1 MSLAVPS
8 AAAAA
13 IARDAMDYRRGAWL
27 VAGAT
32 FAWSSA
38 GLLARWI
45 ATDPWTTLFWRSVF
59 ATIFLLGYLGAR
71 DRGAVVQSF
80 RRLGRVGIAM
90 AVCFAVSMMCFIN
103 ALDLTTVAAVLVFQ
117 AAAPLFAAT
126 LAWIFLKE
134 RVGLAKLIAI
144 LVTIVGVLVMVSGA
158 GATGRLAGDVLSAVM
173 GVTYAG
179 TIVLARVRPDVPTT
193 AASCLAVMIV
203 ALVSLPFAN
212 LAVTP
217 HDMALLA
224 VFGFGQMGLALIM
237 FTAGLRLIPAVDAG
251 LISVLESVLAPLWV
265 WFVFAEDPG
274 RNTLI
279 GGAIVV
285 IAVIAAARSD
295 RRVGTVQSG
304 RDLP

>member
-13 IARDAMDYRRGAWL
+13 IARDAMGYRRGAWL

-32 FAWSSA
+32 LAWSSA

-45 ATDPWTTLFWRSVF
+45 ATDPWTTLFWRSLF
-59 ATIFLLGYLGAR
+59 ATIFLLTYLGAR
-71 DRGAVVQSF
+71 DRGAVGQSF

-134 RVGLAKLIAI
+134 RVGLVKLIAI
-144 LVTIVGVLVMVSGA
+144 LVTFAGVLVMVSGT
-158 GATGRLAGDVLSAVM
+158 GAAGRLAGDVLSAVM

-217 HDMALLA
+217 HDFLLLA

-237 FTAGLRLIPAVDAG
+237 FTAGVRLIPAADAG

-295 RRVGTVQSG
+295 RRVQSG

>member
-1 MSLAVPS
+1 MSMAAPSTAAV
-8 AAAAA
+8 AL
-13 IARDAMDYRRGAWL
+13 ARDANSYRRGVWL
-27 VAGAT
+27 ITGAT
-32 FAWSSA
+32 LAWSSA
-38 GLLARWI
+38 GLLARWV

-59 ATIFLLGYLGAR
+59 ATISLLGYLAVR

-103 ALDLTTVAAVLVFQ
+103 ALNLTTVAAVLIFQ
-117 AAAPLFAAT
+117 AASPLFAAA

-134 RVGLAKLIAI
+134 RVGAAKLVAI
-144 LVTIVGVLVMVSGA
+144 LVTMVGVLVMVAGA
-158 GATGRLAGDVLSAVM
+158 GASGRLAGDVLSAVM

-193 AASCLAVMIV
+193 AACCLGVIIV
-203 ALVSLPFAN
+203 ALVSLPLAKF
-212 LAVTP
+212 AVTP
-217 HDMALLA
+217 RDFLLLA

-237 FTAGLRLIPAVDAG
+237 FTAGVRLIPAADAG
-251 LISVLESVLAPLWV
+251 LISCLESVLAPLWV
-265 WFVFAEDPG
+265 WLVFAEDPG

-285 IAVIAAARSD
+285 AAVLAAARSD
-295 RRVGTVQSG
+295 RTVQSG
-304 RDLP
+304 PGMP